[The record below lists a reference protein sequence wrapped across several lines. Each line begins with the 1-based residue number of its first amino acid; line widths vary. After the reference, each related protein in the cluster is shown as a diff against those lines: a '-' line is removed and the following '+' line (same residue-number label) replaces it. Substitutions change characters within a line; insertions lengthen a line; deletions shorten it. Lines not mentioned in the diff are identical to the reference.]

1 MKRIVFGIVFAILI
15 TASASYA
22 DTTYTVK
29 PGDTISQLLRDHG
42 VTLGELKDANPGKI
56 PGVCRS
62 TKTVIGR
69 FGTFTLCLRP
79 RSYLVAGRT
88 LTIPESR
95 TAIEE
100 RASQVEGLNRTIE
113 GLNATVSDLR
123 AQLMIRQETQATSS
137 NLQSSK
143 ELGEARA
150 EIAALKTRHA
160 RELEKARADVSALR
174 GKLARERREH
184 SRAEE
189 TLEKA
194 LRATKREQSTAR
206 VVVKRVPSQSYNKT
220 LATALSIGLGAFALA
235 LLWVSVMSRRKNRLI
250 ADLQIEAEK
259 ASGEVGTLRQEMT

>member
-1 MKRIVFGIVFAILI
+1 MKRTVMISVVFAIL
-15 TASASYA
+15 TVASAAKA

-79 RSYLVAGRT
+79 RSYLVAGRP

-100 RASQVEGLNRTIE
+100 RAGQVEGLNRTIE
-113 GLNATVSDLR
+113 GLNATVSDLQ
-123 AQLMIRQETQATSS
+123 AQLMAQQETTQTRSS
-137 NLQSSK
+137 VLQSSK
-143 ELGEARA
+143 ELSEARA
-150 EIAALKTRHA
+150 EIASLKRKHA
-160 RELEKARADVSALR
+160 RELKKVRADVSALR

-194 LRATKREQSTAR
+194 
-206 VVVKRVPSQSYNKT
+206 
-220 LATALSIGLGAFALA
+220 
-235 LLWVSVMSRRKNRLI
+235 
-250 ADLQIEAEK
+250 
-259 ASGEVGTLRQEMT
+259 SGSCRDRGQY